1 MSLKSLSQIN
11 LGQYTLPTSD
21 GSNGQ
26 VLQTNGSG
34 TVTFA
39 TIPNKFLSGLSFDTS
54 TGVLT
59 ATVSGGSNVTVD
71 LDNRYLELTGGTLT
85 GNLQINTASTNS
97 VGNGIVLNRPAAG
110 THYHGL
116 HLSTNG
122 TCNWSVGQNSN
133 DSFQIYEE
141 GLNSKTRFTIAQ
153 GGNAT
158 FSGGIAGQTL
168 TLSGGSGNVP
178 MYVRT
183 DSTVAYIQIQNS
195 STQYGGTS
203 NGLTVGNN
211 GTAAYIWNREQASL
225 YLGTNDTTALHLDNS
240 QRAIFAQN
248 VSVPQTKK
256 ILFDGINGHTYLAE
270 ESDSNLK
277 VYVGGTERFNFSGG
291 TNYSQQALTVAGHIM
306 TSSASY
312 LIASRKFSAINS
324 SGTMLTADD
333 GSSGLL
339 IADSG
344 NATFTGTVGIK
355 TPNSYTPNANADE
368 LVVGSGVGNQG
379 ITIYSG
385 DSNSGAIYFADDL
398 DEEGAGDSPAGNRDG
413 IIRYE
418 HNNSRFS
425 VRTGGNQ
432 TALTI
437 SNSLFQSEGSI
448 VQNHSSSSRTVT
460 VSSGSDIRGSNHL
473 LLQADASYLKLA
485 ASNNN
490 IYYDTG
496 THFFRNGAG
505 SSNYVT
511 FSSTDA
517 TIKLRTKVQNSNG
530 IILSDSSDSG
540 TSRTTFKSY
549 TSGGN
554 AQTLIKGGNYIHTVK
569 YETTWN
575 DFNYALLTSSYNTSD
590 SKFRL
595 NKSDSSG
602 GVDSYTEISTGTSI
616 FAGDVDFDGHITLT
630 GNSKNIVLDYGNE
643 IRTKDSGGTQRTVLR
658 AASNKLQYGW
668 SYPGEVEFMGG
679 GSYTPRITINT
690 DGSTTFAGDVLLGD
704 GQKAKFGDN
713 PDLQIYHNGSHS
725 FIQDVGA
732 GDLRLLGSSI
742 KLQSTTEENMLVA
755 TPDGSVALYHDNSVR
770 FETGAAGSQVTGNF
784 YLFSGS
790 YIHFDNGV
798 SNNYAIRKTSTK
810 LQFKTG
816 GSFEFLSGNATFAGS
831 IHLDNDSAQLQFG
844 DDNDMQIFHN
854 GANGEINIGTGSF
867 TIDSAG
873 DITLDAAGNDIRFFK
888 SGVEYGKFK
897 SDSNDFAI
905 FSSVE
910 NKDIIFRGNDAGST
924 IDAMTLDMSDAG
936 TAIFNNALYIPN
948 HIIHVGD
955 GDTKIGFNTDN
966 SVEIRAGGNL
976 QISADSSRSYL
987 RFQGNAK
994 LMTDSAGVII
1004 TGNISNSSGHFTV
1017 SSADDFNVD
1026 AAGQINLDADGGSI
1040 RLKDAGSTFGML
1052 HNGSQDFQIWAS
1064 TNNKDLVFKGY
1075 DDGTAFTAL
1084 HLDMS
1089 DAGTA
1094 FFTGKIYGRDSG
1106 IIIDSISGPY
1116 GRIHGT
1122 SSIFLGGSSTSNV
1135 QLSAQLI
1142 PDADSTRSLG
1152 NSSRYWSNAYI
1163 DQITTT
1169 GDVNVGGNLNVTGDI
1184 NSVSVTDLD
1193 VTDKTITVGKGQ
1205 TASNSG
1211 SSGIIVERSDSTN
1224 PSLLWNQGTGRFDF
1238 NTGLTVTGQLHTT
1251 GSVYAKGSLFVVDT
1265 NGTNNHVQV
1274 RSNGT
1279 EGFLILSNGSNWG
1292 FIARGSVN
1300 DPRIGAY
1307 HGGVLKIEGFHSSD
1321 GSTGSNAVDLAQF
1334 DFANERFLVNGDIR
1348 INNYTGANTGGG
1360 GQTIYA
1366 GGLSIFENSGTDALF
1381 LGVKNASYAN
1391 RGWSFKVT
1399 EVGVNSKLE
1408 LREHGQTGTRLTIE
1422 SGGNATFAGDI
1433 TITGDTINTSNSDDY
1448 LEFDDDTTTFN
1459 PDTNVTTLTSVSGI
1473 ALATNLN
1480 DGGGGNFTVST
1491 GSTGTELLRITTSGN
1506 ANFAGT
1512 ISSKEISI
1520 KQQDDSGFN
1529 AGLTIERSANTQKVH
1544 IGMDGGAVNFNSPDG
1559 LSYKFRNNGTEKFT
1573 VDGSGNGTFAGHVKA
1588 PFFTT
1593 DGGRGFKQDSV
1604 AFVSTYSNGADAN
1617 AANDIGKTA
1626 NKWRDAYFSG
1636 AVNAGSF
1643 VKSGGT
1649 SSQFLMADGSVS
1661 TGGGGN
1667 DNLGNHTATQAL
1679 NMAGSNITNAGS
1691 VQVGGELDFIN
1702 NGDKY
1707 MDVFTL
1713 ANGNT
1718 FNIRHHNPTGNL
1730 FETAFKTKANGET
1743 ELYHNGSV
1751 SIKTRSDG
1759 FQAKAFMDSDNTARF
1774 INPASSHAA
1783 SLAGRVDINT
1793 TSDAKMR
1800 FYTPSTDSSDWGYI
1814 EFYKRDGNR
1823 ASYFGINGS
1832 GNPTWAVHDGSPY
1845 IQLND
1850 SGNYVEVG
1858 ATNIRASSFVDK
1870 DSTAYYGDFGNTGT
1884 SVNVAGSINLLDN
1897 KMLLWGGNSI
1907 VKHTGSATEIGDN
1920 SSGSVL
1926 TIASGDA
1933 DFTGNVE
1940 MQSGNSVGKFAVMST
1955 GVHGS
1960 YDFYNN
1966 GTSYFNGQVTI
1977 DATCLFS
1984 DNEQLKFGGSAD
1996 FLIYHNS
2003 TTNVN
2008 HVSSQLDRQLSINA
2022 NIIQLTNQANS
2033 STYLKLESDKATLN
2047 TGLNV
2052 GGSVGQ
2058 RIYAKN
2064 YSSLNTTGQ
2073 AVAGLLAG
2081 SNGASASF
2089 VFETAGGGSGGYQR
2103 VVFSCINASGTWN
2116 VSEDINEGGDRFDIT
2131 SSGNGSTVTFTF
2143 KARSSTQHYSPKVNI
2158 KAFGH
2163 SINETYF

>member
-85 GNLQINTASTNS
+85 GNLQINTAASTN
-97 VGNGIVLNRPAAG
+97 VGTGIVLNRPAAG
-110 THYHGL
+110 THYHAL

-141 GLNSKTRFTIAQ
+141 GLNSKTRFTIAT

-168 TLSGGSGNVP
+168 TLSGSTTAVP
-178 MYVRT
+178 LYVRSSGGT
-183 DSTVAYIQIQNS
+183 SYIQIQNS
-195 STQYGGTS
+195 NTQYGGTS
-203 NGLTVGNN
+203 NGFTVGNN
-211 GTAAYIWNREQASL
+211 NVHAYVWNREQASL
-225 YLGTNDTTALHLDNS
+225 YLGTNDTSALHLDSS

-256 ILFDGINGHTYLAE
+256 ILFDGISGHTYLAE

-355 TPNSYTPNANADE
+355 TPNSYTPNGNADE

-418 HNNSRFS
+418 HNNARFS

-448 VQNHSSSSRTVT
+448 VQNDSATSRTVT

-473 LLQADASYLKLA
+473 LVQADASYLKLA

-530 IILSDSSDSG
+530 IILSDSSDSSS
-540 TSRTTFKSY
+540 SRTTFKSY

-554 AQTLIKGGNYIHTVK
+554 AQTLIKGGNYIHTLK

-602 GVDSYTEISTGTSI
+602 GVDSYTEISTGASIFGGTVLVNATTSSFSDQLYINGTGYATGGWRVGTAATFVGKLVNDSGKLSVMSDGNRDVQIGSNNVPNILEIDTSAEDSTFSGHLAITGATLQTYQQFNSDPVSSSDGNNLFSIGGHGMAAGYSRNISIFSTTVGVWRSWVGTNLRWDGTNYKRASNQGNNNWGNVAGIEFKGGSNDTDKTITFYTDAPESATSGTLDSTVGTSI
-616 FAGDVDFDGHITLT
+616 PSAWTAFQIDNNRRLYG
-630 GNSKNIVLDYGNE
+630 YGNM
-643 IRTKDSGGTQRTVLR
+643 
-658 AASNKLQYGW
+658 Y
-668 SYPGEVEFMGG
+668 
-679 GSYTPRITINT
+679 
-690 DGSTTFAGDVLLGD
+690 
-704 GQKAKFGDN
+704 
-713 PDLQIYHNGSHS
+713 
-725 FIQDVGA
+725 
-732 GDLRLLGSSI
+732 LGSFSYFAAAYYS
-742 KLQSTTEENMLVA
+742 QSNTAYYVD
-755 TPDGSVALYHDNSVR
+755 PDG
-770 FETGAAGSQVTGNF
+770 TSQMNNITVT
-784 YLFSGS
+784 
-790 YIHFDNGV
+790 
-798 SNNYAIRKTSTK
+798 
-810 LQFKTG
+810 
-816 GSFEFLSGNATFAGS
+816 
-831 IHLDNDSAQLQFG
+831 
-844 DDNDMQIFHN
+844 
-854 GANGEINIGTGSF
+854 
-867 TIDSAG
+867 G
-873 DITLDAAGNDIRFFK
+873 DITSGTGDNIYIGGSTNGIRLVHDGSNALFINQTTGDFK
-888 SGVEYGKFK
+888 IQNSAT
-897 SDSNDFAI
+897 D
-905 FSSVE
+905 
-910 NKDIIFRGNDAGST
+910 KDIIFRGKDGAST
-924 IDAMTLDMSDAG
+924 INALTLDMSDAG
-936 TAIFNNALYIPN
+936 TAIFNNGLYIPEY
-948 HIIHVGD
+948 ILHVGD
-955 GDTKIGFNTDN
+955 GNTAFGFPANDTFRLITGGTTRVNINTAI
-966 SVEIRAGGNL
+966 ELTGNL
-976 QISADSSRSYL
+976 TVA
-987 RFQGNAK
+987 
-994 LMTDSAGVII
+994 
-1004 TGNISNSSGHFTV
+1004 GNISNSSGHFTI

-1040 RLKDAGSTFGML
+1040 RLKDGGSTFGML
-1052 HNGSQDFQIWAS
+1052 HNGNQDFQIWAS

-1075 DDGTAFTAL
+1075 DDSTAFTAL
-1084 HLDMS
+1084 TLDMS

-1142 PDADSTRSLG
+1142 PDATSTRSLG

-1163 DQITTT
+1163 DQITTS

-1279 EGFLILSNGSNWG
+1279 EGFLTVSNGSNWG
-1292 FIARGSVN
+1292 FIVRGVVN
-1300 DPRIGAY
+1300 EPRIGAY
-1307 HGGVLKIEGFHSSD
+1307 HGGTLKIEGFHSSD
-1321 GSTGSNAVDLAQF
+1321 GSTGSNAIDFAQF
-1334 DFANERFLVNGDIR
+1334 QFGNSHFQMNATTSTFAGDL
-1348 INNYTGANTGGG
+1348 T
-1360 GQTIYA
+1360 
-1366 GGLSIFENSGTDALF
+1366 LDDNSGASPSLYLKNGNNNFWRLF
-1381 LGVKNASYAN
+1381 CGSSEDLTFRLGT
-1391 RGWSFKVT
+1391 VT
-1399 EVGVNSKLE
+1399 KLE
-1408 LREHGQTGTRLTIE
+1408 ID
-1422 SGGNATFAGDI
+1422 SSGNATFAGDI

-1459 PDTNVTTLTSVSGI
+1459 PDTNVTTLASVSGI

-1491 GSTGTELLRITTSGN
+1491 GSTGTELLRITTSGD
-1506 ANFAGT
+1506 ATFTASVRT
-1512 ISSKEISI
+1512 TQLKTPQIISAATNQSLFIY
-1520 KQQDDSGFN
+1520 
-1529 AGLTIERSANTQKVH
+1529 A
-1544 IGMDGGAVNFNSPDG
+1544 
-1559 LSYKFRNNGTEKFT
+1559 NGTGHIYFG
-1573 VDGSGNGTFAGHVKA
+1573 DSGNGNNLYHYSTDNDGKY
-1588 PFFTT
+1588 TT
-1593 DGGRGFKQDSV
+1593 YDWNNNYYRI
-1604 AFVSTYSNGADAN
+1604 ATTATNGIWL
-1617 AANDIGKTA
+1617 NDDLKTGNVTA
-1626 NKWRDAYFSG
+1626 T
-1636 AVNAGSF
+1636 SF
-1643 VKSGGT
+1643 IKSGGT

-1661 TGGGGN
+1661 TGGGSA

-1679 NMAGSNITNAGS
+1679 DMDGNNITDAGTVTGTQFLAAQS
-1691 VQVGGELDFIN
+1691 GYADGYKFSRSGHDSYRL
-1702 NGDKY
+1702 
-1707 MDVFTL
+1707 TL
-1713 ANGNT
+1713 ANSQGLRVLN
-1718 FNIRHHNPTGNL
+1718 
-1730 FETAFKTKANGET
+1730 ETDSRT
-1743 ELYHNGSV
+1743 EVQFVGDGSV
-1751 SIKTRSDG
+1751 NFYGNVRATIFSD
-1759 FQAKAFMDSDNTARF
+1759 QDNTAYWL
-1774 INPASSHAA
+1774 NPAGSHAA
-1783 SLAGRVDINT
+1783 NLAGRVDIT
-1793 TSDAKMR
+1793 TASDVKMR
-1800 FYTPSTDSSDWGYI
+1800 FKTPSTDSSDWSYV

-1832 GNPTWAVHDGSPY
+1832 GNPVWAVNDGSPY
-1845 IQLND
+1845 IQLID

-1858 ATNIRASSFVDK
+1858 ATNLRASSFVDK
-1870 DSTAYYGDFGNTGT
+1870 DNTSYYGDFGNTGT

-1940 MQSGNSVGKFAVMST
+1940 MQSGNSVGKFAVMSSAP
-1955 GVHGS
+1955 HGS
-1960 YDFYNN
+1960 FDFYNN

-2047 TGLNV
+2047 TGLNI

-2064 YSSLNTTGQ
+2064 YSSLDTTGQ
-2073 AVAGLLAG
+2073 AVAGLLSG
-2081 SNGASASF
+2081 SNGSSASF

-2103 VVFSCINASGTWN
+2103 VVFSCINVSGTWS

-2143 KARSSTQHYSPKVNI
+2143 KARSSTQYYSPKVNI